1 MQHKFLHC
9 DEKLMNKCFLVAHI
23 KMKLEG
29 VPEFRVLSFL
39 KTIKFDII
47 ARNNMKF
54 INGLSFPSLF

>member
-1 MQHKFLHC
+1 
-9 DEKLMNKCFLVAHI
+9 
-23 KMKLEG
+23 MKLEG